1 MKHTWIAL
9 LAVIL
14 SIFPASAFAEGKAD
28 GKDTKKKGKFPMTAQ
43 EFRASTGERIAKAR
57 GKMED
62 KIKGS
67 KMSEDRAKVL
77 RARFESVST
86 KVGKAVTKVTADG
99 SVTRE
104 EFKEVTEVAREA
116 RREAAKTI
124 KFEKRHDKKD
134 EKKAKPKGTAKKSA
148 KDSAADAPN

>member
-14 SIFPASAFAEGKAD
+14 SIFPASAFAEGK
-28 GKDTKKKGKFPMTAQ
+28 DTKKKGKFPMTAQ
-43 EFRASTGERIAKAR
+43 DFRASTGERIAKAR

-62 KIKGS
+62 KIKSS

-116 RREAAKTI
+116 RRDAAKTI

-134 EKKAKPKGTAKKSA
+134 DKKSEKPIKRGVAKKPVKESA
-148 KDSAADAPN
+148 TDAPN